1 MTQSLQAAGAAFA
14 AFAVFVALD
23 GLWLGLI
30 MRRFYRTQLSPIAR
44 MAGGS
49 MAPIWPAAALVYVL
63 LSVGVVTFVVP
74 PAEAV
79 LWSAAACGAIF
90 GLVIYG
96 FYNLTNY
103 ATLARWPS
111 AITVVDMAWGVVV
124 CAVASAVATCTS
136 RWLA

>member
-1 MTQSLQAAGAAFA
+1 MTHSLQAAGAAFA

-49 MAPIWPAAALVYVL
+49 MAPIWPAAGVVYLL
-63 LSVGVVTFVVP
+63 LSIGVVAFVVP
-74 PAEAV
+74 RAEAL
-79 LWSAAACGAIF
+79 LWSAVVGGAMF

-103 ATLARWPS
+103 ATLARWPP
-111 AITVVDMAWGVVV
+111 AMVVVDTSWGVVI
-124 CAVASAVATCTS
+124 CAVASAVATCTNG
-136 RWLA
+136 WLA